1 MADTTNASLTSQ
13 GIRLECLRLAQRPD
27 KDTEWITKR
36 AAEFERFV
44 VGEPEQP
51 TEPAPATTETTA
63 EAAPETTGKA
73 KATSRSKSS

>member
-27 KDTEWITKR
+27 RDATWITER

-44 VGEPEQP
+44 IGPVEPTAPIE
-51 TEPAPATTETTA
+51 EPAPTD
-63 EAAPETTGKA
+63 KA
-73 KATSRSKSS
+73 MAKPRSKSS